1 MKIIKIIFAILAG
14 LFALMHCIY
23 CPTLILRGAHPS
35 QILASLSA
43 LLLGAAISIV
53 LFKSAFKKKP
63 SDSVSPEREGIPY

>member
-23 CPTLILRGAHPS
+23 FPMLILRGAHPS

-43 LLLGAAISIV
+43 LLLGAAISII

-63 SDSVSPEREGIPY
+63 SDNDSPEREGIPH